1 MGRFTYRR
9 RWPILLF
16 WAVVLVTAAL
26 FAPKLGGQLK
36 GGGFEGSG
44 RDSELA
50 KDLMV
55 EEFGLPRANL
65 AIVFESDDLSAG
77 SEGYQRAEDEALEP
91 LRNMEEIRSVATYA
105 DTKDRRFLSEDGNK
119 TYALVGFNVSAD
131 ETQSLVDEV
140 RRKVRSEELTTY
152 VTGPSAVYLDITN
165 ASAEDIRRAE
175 KYAFPLALV
184 ILVIAFGTLVAAGI
198 PILIGGVSVLTAL
211 AALYFLAGVY
221 DMSVYVLSIAT
232 MLGLGLGI
240 DYALFAVSRFREELE
255 NYPIPEAVSRTVATA
270 GRSIF
275 FSGLAVLI
283 GLSGLLFFPFMF
295 IRSIG
300 VAGVLVV
307 FVSVS
312 ASLTL
317 LPAVLGVLGHKVNAL
332 AVRRNRGAVGAG
344 FWGRSAEAVMRHP
357 LLVILIVGVMLS
369 ALLYPAT
376 HMKIGISEASA
387 LPDEYESRAGDDILR
402 QDFDYASLFPM
413 QIVATVP
420 EDPLSAEGLEDVNQ
434 LGERVR
440 ETDGVQR
447 VESIYTVGESAAREY
462 AEGLSE
468 ARKEAEAEAD
478 RSVEEAVQG
487 ELENLRSQ
495 YGFVPPGTE
504 GQIRAEAER
513 RAAAELERKFPELPE
528 GVSAN
533 GEISPQGVANFLKSQ
548 EARDSEEVQDAI
560 DPYVEGDRTLLRAT
574 TEANPYTEAAREAV
588 GDVRSI
594 EPPEGV
600 SYLVGGLS
608 AGQKDFISSVYDKAP
623 YAAAFVLGVT
633 YLVLLYT
640 FRSVFIPLKAVAVN
654 ILSLTASF
662 GAMVFVFQD
671 GNFSNLLNFTPPGF
685 VDATLPILIFCTVF
699 GVSMDYEV
707 FLLSRIREAYENGD
721 SNTASVAKGLG
732 STAGIITSA
741 AAIIVVVTGAFAF
754 SSVVIT
760 KAVGLGL
767 AVAVFVDATIIRVLL
782 VPATMRVLGDWN
794 WWPGG
799 RKSTFGN
806 EAYVGGA
813 ARVGPQDEANAR
825 PALLPVGMTGYLYL
839 GSAVVLVLAVA
850 AAALAPTTVGDGRP
864 AVSQVRQP
872 LISQAPEIP
881 PSDVSEE
888 DARTQQPS
896 VGDAQRANGEYSRSE
911 ETTQRSQPE
920 QGQGDSSQAQVP
932 ASTTASASA
941 VAVSAS
947 ASAAAVSAPATAEP
961 GATSSVEATEVP
973 DEPSP
978 VSVRPPAS
986 APPQGTA
993 PPSSSPA
1000 AEQPTGE
1007 PTAATPSGGTRNPP
1021 ALDEGGLEVPGVGV
1035 DAEDVED
1042 PVQITGVP

>member
-1 MGRFTYRR
+1 
-9 RWPILLF
+9 
-16 WAVVLVTAAL
+16 VVLVTAAF
-26 FAPKLGGQLK
+26 FAPRLGGQLK

-55 EEFGLPRANL
+55 EEFGLPRATL
-65 AIVFESDDLSAG
+65 VIVFESDNLSAQ
-77 SEGYQRAEDEALEP
+77 SEEYQRAEDEALEP
-91 LRNMEEIRSVATYA
+91 LRNMEDIRSVTAYA
-105 DTKDRRFLSEDGNK
+105 ETEDQRLLSEDGTK
-119 TYALVGFNVSAD
+119 TYALVGFDVSVA

-140 RRKVRSEELTTY
+140 RRKVRSDELTTY

-211 AALYFLAGVY
+211 AALFFLAGVY

-240 DYALFAVSRFREELE
+240 DYALLAVSRFREELE
-255 NYPIPEAVSRTVATA
+255 NYPIAEAVERTVATA

-300 VAGVLVV
+300 VAGVVVV
-307 FVSVS
+307 FVSVC
-312 ASLTL
+312 AALTL

-332 AVRRNRGAVGAG
+332 AVRRDRGPVGAG

-357 LLVILIVGVMLS
+357 VLVILIVGAVLS
-369 ALLYPAT
+369 ALLYPVT
-376 HMKIGISEASA
+376 HMKIGIPEASV
-387 LPDEYESRAGDDILR
+387 LPDEYESRAGDDILK
-402 QDFDYASLFPM
+402 QDFDYASLSPM

-420 EDPLSAEGLEDVNQ
+420 EGPLSAGGLEDIKG
-434 LGERVR
+434 LGESVR
-440 ETDGVQR
+440 ETDGVKS
-447 VESIYTVGESAAREY
+447 VESIYTIGETAAHDYTERVAEARE
-462 AEGLSE
+462 
-468 ARKEAEAEAD
+468 EAEAEA
-478 RSVEEAVQG
+478 RGRTEALVQERYNQLVQEQVQEEVEERTSQLVDEQG
-487 ELENLRSQ
+487 TLPPGAEVEIRSQ
-495 YGFVPPGTE
+495 VEPEVRSRLEESGAREQIQSEVESELQQQVEEQVPN
-504 GQIRAEAER
+504 
-513 RAAAELERKFPELPE
+513 LPE
-528 GVSAN
+528 GISAD
-533 GEISPQGVANFLKSQ
+533 GEITAAGVANYLRLP
-548 EARDSEEVQDAI
+548 EARESEELQDAK
-560 DPYVEGDRTLLRAT
+560 DDLVAGDLTLLRSV
-574 TEANPYTEAAREAV
+574 TEASPYVGAARETV

-600 SYLVGGLS
+600 SFLVGGLS
-608 AGQKDFISSVYDKAP
+608 AGQKDFIASVYSKAP

-671 GNFSNLLNFTPPGF
+671 GNLSNVLNFAPLGF
-685 VDATLPILIFCTVF
+685 VDATLPILIFCTIF

-721 SNTASVAKGLG
+721 SNTASVAKGLA

-741 AAIIVVVTGAFAF
+741 AAIIIIVTGAFAF
-754 SSVVIT
+754 SSVIIT

-799 RKSTFGN
+799 RKSTFGK
-806 EAYVGGA
+806 
-813 ARVGPQDEANAR
+813 NA
-825 PALLPVGMTGYLYL
+825 
-839 GSAVVLVLAVA
+839 
-850 AAALAPTTVGDGRP
+850 
-864 AVSQVRQP
+864 
-872 LISQAPEIP
+872 E
-881 PSDVSEE
+881 
-888 DARTQQPS
+888 
-896 VGDAQRANGEYSRSE
+896 RS
-911 ETTQRSQPE
+911 P
-920 QGQGDSSQAQVP
+920 
-932 ASTTASASA
+932 
-941 VAVSAS
+941 
-947 ASAAAVSAPATAEP
+947 
-961 GATSSVEATEVP
+961 
-973 DEPSP
+973 
-978 VSVRPPAS
+978 
-986 APPQGTA
+986 
-993 PPSSSPA
+993 
-1000 AEQPTGE
+1000 
-1007 PTAATPSGGTRNPP
+1007 
-1021 ALDEGGLEVPGVGV
+1021 
-1035 DAEDVED
+1035 
-1042 PVQITGVP
+1042 